1 MKSLNRILYVSPYY
15 LQTGFVSWKFLKW
28 AGIGLLQK
36 CMQCKNVQIGLGKS
50 EREWTALF
58 YINWTNK
65 LWKNENIYYR
75 HSEHSV
81 CSFTMPGKNRSPWW
95 NHFQIVDG
103 DFRVVQCILCN
114 KMVRRGKA
122 GCSSKETSNS
132 GMATHMRSKHRD
144 QATFTKSWNVQKC
157 SWFCPLFKSLHRGLW
172 IQDVFLISEIK
183 CRKCLQENQNFC
195 QSKFL
200 IPAGYSLLLVTW
212 FHFPVQNLWI
222 GITDWRESQSKD

>member
-1 MKSLNRILYVSPYY
+1 MQEAGSGKQEAINIQTVQLVLFCDLILEWDFVNFHQDCRVHVKISCTLCYSCTKTRNQYRHVQKFCSGSYY
-15 LQTGFVSWKFLKW
+15 MNTGIWNHWTEFCTLVHTICKQVFVSWKFLKW

-75 HSEHSV
+75 HSEHTV
-81 CSFTMPGKNRSPWW
+81 CSFTMPGKNRSSPWW

-132 GMATHMRSKHRD
+132 GMATHMRS
-144 QATFTKSWNVQKC
+144 
-157 SWFCPLFKSLHRGLW
+157 
-172 IQDVFLISEIK
+172 
-183 CRKCLQENQNFC
+183 
-195 QSKFL
+195 
-200 IPAGYSLLLVTW
+200 
-212 FHFPVQNLWI
+212 
-222 GITDWRESQSKD
+222 REAIL